1 MSADENWTTV
11 SQFVSD
17 LRNVSRLGA
26 YVDTVVDIFESGAW
40 RRYTDATGRTDDWRE
55 CEFDYFLIACGAQY
69 GDVQRLLT
77 WDRARAAE
85 VAGAMESDDRNRRRP
100 LTEASASW
108 RSPTTTTLVDL
119 AGNQGWTK
127 AHGVLRIPPAPAR
140 ARTLARHGV
149 TMDEH
154 ARQQREAQIPPGRR
168 SELDARVQ
176 RIAEELSEIEMRYI
190 RDAISQRLRRGG

>member
-17 LRNVSRLGA
+17 LRNVSRLAA

-40 RRYTDATGRTDDWRE
+40 RHYTDATGRTDNWRE

-69 GDVQRLLT
+69 SDVQRLLT

-85 VAGAMESDDRNRRRP
+85 VAIAMESDDQMRRRA
-100 LTEASASW
+100 LDEASSAW
-108 RSPTTTTLVDL
+108 RSPTTATLADL
-119 AGNQGWTK
+119 ASNQGWTK
-127 AHGVLRIPPAPAR
+127 AQGGLRVPPAPAR
-140 ARTLARHGV
+140 ARVRARHGM

-154 ARQQREAQIPPGRR
+154 ARHQRQARIPAGRR
-168 SELDARVQ
+168 AELDARID
-176 RIAEELSEIEMRYI
+176 RLHEELSDIELRYV
-190 RDAISQRLRRGG
+190 RDAISEKLRRSK